1 VRRSP
6 RHLPI
11 IAVTA
16 NALESDREKCLQAGM
31 EGYIAKPI
39 NLAELSEV
47 LERWTVDVKDTEL
60 PPEGAGA
67 AYEADDDGHSIHEDP
82 LDPDVLAGLRE
93 LQQDGEPDL
102 LAELVEMFVSDTGPR
117 LAALRDAVESG
128 DPSGVERTAH
138 AMKGSAGNMGARNMS
153 NLAADL
159 EEIGASGDLAGAA
172 QKLERLV
179 EEYGRVRPALAE
191 LTKGG

>member
-1 VRRSP
+1 M
-6 RHLPI
+6 
-11 IAVTA
+11 
-16 NALESDREKCLQAGM
+16 D
-31 EGYIAKPI
+31 GYIAKPI

-138 AMKGSAGNMGARNMS
+138 AVKGSAGNMRARNMS

-159 EEIGASGDLAGAA
+159 EDIGASGDLAGAA
-172 QKLERLV
+172 QKLERLE